1 MQYGYF
7 DDKNREYVITNPATP
22 RSWSNYLG
30 STEYGAII
38 TNNAGGYSFYKSGG
52 MGRFTRL
59 RFNSIPLDQPGRYI
73 YVRDNEST
81 DYWSA
86 SWQPVGKPLDKYKSE
101 CRHGSAYTI
110 ITSEYEKIKT
120 ETTYFVPLGQ
130 IFEVWKIKV
139 TNNDSKKRKLS
150 FFSFVEYANCW
161 NAMQDLL
168 NLQYTQYIATMDCV
182 DGIIDHGTNI
192 HIPAMPDNFA
202 ENDQGRHTYLAF
214 LGGEIKGFETD
225 MNSFLGPYRT
235 YINPL
240 AVEIGKCSNFKA
252 AGDNVCGTIQVD
264 VELQP
269 GESKDLIVL
278 MGVGEAKKEGK
289 SIVKE
294 FGNAERLEQE
304 LQKLKEY
311 WHNRISAFAAVTP
324 DAELN
329 SMLNMWSP
337 YNCQMTFAW
346 SRAASLVYTAS
357 ERDGLGY
364 RDSVQDLLGVIPNI
378 TDEARERLE
387 LMITGQVSTGGAMP
401 VVNKI
406 SHKPGT
412 HEQPEE
418 EQYRS
423 DDCLWLFNTIPA
435 YVKET
440 GDIDFY
446 NKVLPYADKGQ
457 DTILGHMR
465 RAIQFNLDR
474 SGKHGLPC
482 GLAADWNDCLR
493 FGHDGETVF
502 VAMQL
507 RLALKVYIEVSEM
520 LNKPEEVAW
529 AKPILVKLDENLQKY
544 AWDGEWFMRGY
555 RVDGLKFGSKEN
567 KEGKIYLN
575 PQAWAVISGAAQKD
589 QTEIMMEKVHE
600 HLATEYGVALCNPP
614 YTYDVDISIVRSALF
629 NPSMKENGAIFTH
642 TQGWAVMAEAMLGHG
657 NRAYEYWRAYMPA
670 AYNTKAEIRQIEPYV
685 YNQSTHGKYS
695 PHFGASRLPWLSGS
709 ATWSFFAVTQ
719 YILGIRPEYDGIVI
733 DPCIPA
739 EWDGFSVTRKF
750 RGKILEIKVENPNH
764 VQKGV
769 KSIEVNGKRI
779 NENMIYM
786 NQLTDHSLIKVYLD
800 N

>member
-7 DDKNREYVITNPATP
+7 DDIKKEYVITNPATP

-73 YVRDNEST
+73 YVRDNESA

-110 ITSEYEKIKT
+110 ISSEYENIKT
-120 ETTYFVPLGQ
+120 ETTFFVPLGQ
-130 IFEVWKIKV
+130 IFEAWKIKV
-139 TNNDSKKRKLS
+139 TNNGSKRRKLS

-168 NLQYTQYIATMDCV
+168 NLQYIQYIATMDFV

-202 ENDQGRHTYLAF
+202 ENDQGRHTFLAF

-225 MNSFLGPYRT
+225 LNSFLGNYRT
-235 YINPL
+235 YNNPQV
-240 AVEIGKCSNFKA
+240 VETGKCSNFKA

-269 GESKDLIVL
+269 GETKDLIVL
-278 MGVGEAKKEGK
+278 MGVGEAAKEGK
-289 SIVKE
+289 NVVKE
-294 FGNAERLEQE
+294 FGNAQRLEKE
-304 LQKLKEY
+304 LYKLKEY
-311 WHNRISAFAAVTP
+311 WHNRISSFKAETP
-324 DAELN
+324 DSELN
-329 SMLNMWSP
+329 SMLNMWSS

-364 RDSVQDLLGVIPNI
+364 RDSVQDLLGVISNI
-378 TDEARERLE
+378 PEEARERLE

-406 SHKPGT
+406 SHKPGS
-412 HEQPEE
+412 EVLPKED
-418 EQYRS
+418 QYRS
-423 DDCLWLFNTIPA
+423 DDSLWLFNTIPA

-446 NKVLPYADKGQ
+446 NKVLPYADNGS

-507 RLALKVYIEVSEM
+507 RLALNVYIEVAEM

-529 AKPILVKLDENLQKY
+529 AKPVLFKLDENIQKY

-555 RVDGLKFGSKEN
+555 RVDGMKFGSKEN

-575 PQAWAVISGAAQKD
+575 PQAWAVMSGAANKD
-589 QTEIMMEKVHE
+589 QAKLIMEKVYE

-614 YTYDVDISIVRSALF
+614 YTYDVDFHIVRSALF

-642 TQGWAVMAEAMLGHG
+642 TQGWAVMAEAMLGNG
-657 NRAYEYWRAYMPA
+657 NRAYKYWRAYMPA
-670 AYNTKAEIRQIEPYV
+670 AYNTKAEVRQIEPYV

-695 PHFGASRLPWLSGS
+695 PRFGNSRLPWLSGS
-709 ATWSFFAVTQ
+709 ATWSFYAVTQ
-719 YILGIRPEYDGIVI
+719 YILGIRPEYDSLEI

-739 EWDGFSVTRKF
+739 DWNGFTVTRIF
-750 RGKILEIKVENPNH
+750 RGKVIDIKVENPNQ

-769 KSIEVNGKRI
+769 KSIQVNGRAIAGNK
-779 NENMIYM
+779 
-786 NQLTDHSLIKVYLD
+786 IKVSELKEK
-800 N
+800 NRVMVLMG